1 MYIPLLKYDRHFI
14 YHDQT
19 DGIGI
24 TALYTQADFVIITV
38 RKNVR
43 HTDGKPGYPWCDK
56 TDIHRKPEQAAAQAA
71 LTVR

>member
-38 RKNVR
+38 RK
-43 HTDGKPGYPWCDK
+43 TSGTLTESLDTLGAIQQISIESQSKQQ
-56 TDIHRKPEQAAAQAA
+56 RKQP
-71 LTVR
+71 

>member
-24 TALYTQADFVIITV
+24 TALYTQDDFVIITV
-38 RKNVR
+38 RK
-43 HTDGKPGYPWCDK
+43 TSGTLTESLDTLGAIQQISIESQSKQQ
-56 TDIHRKPEQAAAQAA
+56 RKQP
-71 LTVR
+71 